1 MNLDPIHRH
10 DHDIRSRTDDPLWF
24 DLVTRDAGT
33 SHTDP
38 AEAIYGCGGCL
49 ILLLIAS
56 LPLVLIG
63 TCVGN

>member
-1 MNLDPIHRH
+1 MHGH
-10 DHDIRSRTDDPLWF
+10 DDDPLWF
-24 DLVTRDAGT
+24 DLITRDAGT

-56 LPLVLIG
+56 LPLALIG